1 MLDFFISVA
10 AAQSAA
16 NARDPLL
23 YPVTAYVWV
32 IIWSVAGGL
41 AGFWQKLKRGDVR
54 AFNVVELMG
63 ELFCSGFVGVITYW
77 ICQGAGVPPIWQ
89 PPIIAVSGH
98 MSTRLLFLFEKA
110 MLRWA
115 EQRSG
120 LRITDPEDEGRKAP

>member
-23 YPVTAYVWV
+23 YPATAYAWV

-41 AGFWQKLKRGDVR
+41 VNFYQKFKRGDVR
-54 AFNVVELMG
+54 AFNLVELVG
-63 ELFCSGFVGVITYW
+63 ELFCSGFVGVVTYW
-77 ICQGAGVPPIWQ
+77 ICQGAGVPPVWQ
-89 PPIIAVSGH
+89 APIIAVSGH
-98 MSTRLLFLFEKA
+98 MSTRVLFLAEKA

-120 LRITDPEDEGRKAP
+120 VKILDGTEDKQS